1 MAARRP
7 GFRRRRSSRM
17 RFSQQGRQGLWF
29 RQESFSPSALNVA
42 VGLEG
47 DSLILPSDWERLVQP
62 QTQPRSKGGARLERS
77 FCQFSM
83 LVSYDATTTFQIIPA
98 IEVLNYAQNTRAG
111 ALPTSQASY
120 SSRLGD
126 SRVLWHRM
134 YPANIRSAIVDPTVV
149 QVQYAGSWESRSKCR
164 LTDNNISLVFNSFF
178 DHGGA
183 DIIDV
188 STLVVY
194 TGYIST
200 P

>member
-1 MAARRP
+1 MS
-7 GFRRRRSSRM
+7 FK
-17 RFSQQGRQGLWF
+17 QQGRQGLWF
-29 RQESFSPSALNVA
+29 RQESFSPSVLNA
-42 VGLEG
+42 SVGLEG
-47 DSLILPSDWERLVQP
+47 DTLISPSDWERFVQS
-62 QTQPRSKGGARLERS
+62 QTQPKIKGGARLERS

-98 IEVLNYAQNTRAG
+98 IEVLNYAATT
-111 ALPTSQASY
+111 ALAPPTSQANY
-120 SSRLGD
+120 AARLGD
-126 SRVLWHRM
+126 SRVLWHRL
-134 YPANIRSAIVDPTVV
+134 YPATIRAGLVDPTVV
-149 QVQYAGSWESRSKCR
+149 QVQFSGMWESRSKCR
-164 LTDNNISLVFNSFF
+164 LADQEINLVFNSFF